1 MGEREQMHAKLI
13 KIAHE
18 LREKDVSILQFCMP
32 NFHKHIP
39 CKPLPNGTLV
49 ITEGNDVP
57 VLTNVALEALLSEDT
72 FEDAAGNAHP
82 GFKPAYIRVAR
93 ACMLEGKL
101 RVHMQHRLAKPAQA
115 FLLELPE
122 PELELVVEIIALN
135 KDAREAIFD
144 LMKNVRYVL
153 KDKYTF
159 P

>member
-72 FEDAAGNAHP
+72 FPDAAGNTHP
-82 GFKPAYIRVAR
+82 GFGPAYIRVAR
-93 ACMLEGKL
+93 ACMLEGRLCFMFL
-101 RVHMQHRLAKPAQA
+101 RNSTLTLDIRKHEGVCACTRARP
-115 FLLELPE
+115 LP
-122 PELELVVEIIALN
+122 I
-135 KDAREAIFD
+135 
-144 LMKNVRYVL
+144 
-153 KDKYTF
+153 
-159 P
+159 